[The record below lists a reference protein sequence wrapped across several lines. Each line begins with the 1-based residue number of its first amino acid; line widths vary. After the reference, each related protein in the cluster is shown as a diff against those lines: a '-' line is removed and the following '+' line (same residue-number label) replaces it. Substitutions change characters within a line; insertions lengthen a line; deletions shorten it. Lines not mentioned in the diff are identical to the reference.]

1 MCLNILKGIMIYLYM
16 IRFNIMLFKGLWEN
30 MMLIVYILFCLIDF
44 GIVYSVRN

>member
-30 MMLIVYILFCLIDF
+30 MMLIVYILYCLIDF